1 MADSK
6 NSGDGASRSK
16 IDKMSSEVGIETPI
30 KNRYNLNHH
39 FRLLTQI
46 PTPDLWHFKGWESLQ
61 NTKEF
66 VKSL

>member
-39 FRLLTQI
+39 FRLSSLSASTTRSQGASSWI
-46 PTPDLWHFKGWESLQ
+46 PIGRR
-61 NTKEF
+61 
-66 VKSL
+66 